1 MTPLMSDRA
10 ERITALLAE
19 AGWGEAERDPLP
31 GDASFRRYVRLH
43 GGPRPALLM
52 DAPPPE
58 EDVRPYVKVARHLL
72 DLGFSPPEIYAED
85 IEAGLLVIEDF
96 GDETYT
102 RRLAAGGD
110 EAEMYALA
118 TDVLIALHHAKDA
131 AAIDLPAYD
140 EARLFEEAALL
151 VDWYLPSIATQAPQ
165 PDMRAEYR
173 ALWSG
178 VLPLAEAVPATLT
191 LRDFHVDNLMWRA
204 GKQDLARC
212 GLLDFQDAVIGPVAY
227 DLVSLLEDARRDVPE
242 PLIDAMTARYLDAFP
257 ALDRADFAAAAAML
271 SAQRNCKII
280 GIFTRLCV
288 RDGKPVY
295 LEHIPR
301 VWRWLERDLAHPA
314 LAPVKAWL
322 DRMIPPEDRRIPDVP
337 PMLRTDCST

>member
-1 MTPLMSDRA
+1 VADRVTDRA
-10 ERITALLAE
+10 ARIAALLAE
-19 AGWGEAERDPLP
+19 AGWGAAVRDPLP
-31 GDASFRRYVRLH
+31 GDASFRHYVRLH

-52 DAPPPE
+52 DAPPPR
-58 EDVRPYVKVARHLL
+58 EDVWPYVRVARHLHN
-72 DLGFSPPEIYAED
+72 LGFSPPEIFAED
-85 IEAGLLVIEDF
+85 VEAGLLVIEDF

-110 EAEMYALA
+110 EMEMYALA
-118 TDVLIALHHAKDA
+118 TDVLIAIHRNEA
-131 AAIDLPAYD
+131 AGAIDLPAYD

-151 VDWYLPSIATQAPQ
+151 VDWYLPAIAEQAPH
-165 PDMRAEYR
+165 PEMREEYR
-173 ALWSG
+173 ALWAAL
-178 VLPLAEAVPATLT
+178 LPLAEAVPATLT

-204 GKQDLARC
+204 GQKDLARC

-242 PLIDAMTARYLDAFP
+242 PLIDAMTKRYLDAFP

-322 DRMIPPEDRRIPDVP
+322 DRMIPPGGRRIPDVP
-337 PMLRTDCST
+337 PLP

>member
-1 MTPLMSDRA
+1 MTER
-10 ERITALLAE
+10 ETRITTLLTE
-19 AGWGEAERDPLP
+19 AGWGKAVRDPLP

-72 DLGFSPPEIYAED
+72 GLGFSPPEIYAED

-110 EAEMYALA
+110 EAEMYTLA
-118 TDVLIALHHAKDA
+118 TDVLIALHREAGA
-131 AAIDLPAYD
+131 AAVDLPPYD
-140 EARLFEEAALL
+140 EARYFEEAALL
-151 VDWYLPSIATQAPQ
+151 VDWYLPAIAERAPH
-165 PDMRAEYR
+165 PEMREEYR
-173 ALWSG
+173 ALWAALTS
-178 VLPLAEAVPATLT
+178 LAEGVPATLT

-204 GKQDLARC
+204 GRKGLARC
-212 GLLDFQDAVIGPVAY
+212 GLLDFQDALIGPVAY

-242 PLIDAMTARYLDAFP
+242 PVIDAMTERYLAAFP
-257 ALDRADFAAAAAML
+257 KLDRADFAAAAAML

-280 GIFTRLCV
+280 GIFTRLAK
-288 RDGKPVY
+288 RDGKPDY
-295 LEHIPR
+295 LQHIPR
-301 VWRWLERDLAHPA
+301 VWRLLAADLSHPA
-314 LAPVKAWL
+314 LASMREWL
-322 DRMIPPEDRRIPDVP
+322 SHAVPDSLRGIPPHR
-337 PMLRTDCST
+337 SAA